1 MSVKIEHIEWPD
13 RPDVMMPY
21 APAIK
26 VTGGSILFFAGVT
39 AAPVYH
45 SHPHIPAEFDNIPP
59 DMATQARMTM
69 ENLKKSVEAAG
80 GTLQNVVHCKRFLT
94 DLDLQ
99 DDLNKVW
106 NEYMGAYKP
115 TSTTVQVQ
123 RLATDRRCSGR
134 DRRHRGRGRLRTRR
148 TRRWNV
154 KRAPTRGPSAQST

>member
-13 RPDVMMPY
+13 RPDCVMPY
-21 APAIK
+21 SPAIK
-26 VTGGSILFFAGVT
+26 VTGGSLLFFAGVT

-80 GTLQNVVHCKRFLT
+80 GTLKNVVHCKRFLT
-94 DLDLQ
+94 DLNQQ
-99 DDLNKVW
+99 DALNKVW

-123 RLATDRRCSGR
+123 RLATDPRCLVEI
-134 DRRHRGRGRLRTRR
+134 DAIA
-148 TRRWNV
+148 V
-154 KRAPTRGPSAQST
+154 VDV